1 MLLLE
6 RSSLSHVSTYLN
18 AVEKICLLNEKGMH
32 PKALLRELCVVTQTE
47 KQIKFEDLWY
57 LTGILLFCRV
67 KRVLCTLKGE

>member
-1 MLLLE
+1 
-6 RSSLSHVSTYLN
+6 
-18 AVEKICLLNEKGMH
+18 MH